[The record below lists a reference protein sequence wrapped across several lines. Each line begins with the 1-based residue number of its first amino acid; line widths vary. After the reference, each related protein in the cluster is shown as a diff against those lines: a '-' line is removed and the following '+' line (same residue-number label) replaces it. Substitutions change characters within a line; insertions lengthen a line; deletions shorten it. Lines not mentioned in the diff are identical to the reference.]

1 MYIHV
6 VFVFCK
12 YIYDNYGPFASF
24 TAPFV
29 PSFFVLFTALSEP
42 SFFTSLMAASTTVVV
57 SFSSGINLRKAKK
70 KPRDT
75 RDKVS
80 GTPVYFP
87 Y

>member
-12 YIYDNYGPFASF
+12 YNYDNYGPFASF
-24 TAPFV
+24 TA
-29 PSFFVLFTALSEP
+29 LSDP

-57 SFSSGINLRKAKK
+57 GFSSGIKLRKAKK

-75 RDKVS
+75 RDKVN
-80 GTPVYFP
+80 GTPVKTLRSLLIS
-87 Y
+87 